1 MCIGISLS
9 INLIDWRE
17 TRFSSGMQVS
27 WSIATDIDVRI
38 THQLPEMSRCTNC
51 QWAKLK
57 INQRLT
63 WCFKYT
69 FFFGC
74 NGRCSARCSCRRSYS
89 CKMCT
94 RKGLPC
100 RSSCLTPTTRLHPF
114 LIFSLTSYLYILM
127 TIIKLIITVVIKI
140 TFIACSHNV
149 TDKC

>member
-100 RSSCLTPTTRLHPF
+100 RSSCPTPIINAPAPISYFFFGVIPAYNLSNV
-114 LIFSLTSYLYILM
+114 LKTSFGFCNKTYKYHES
-127 TIIKLIITVVIKI
+127 
-140 TFIACSHNV
+140 F
-149 TDKC
+149 